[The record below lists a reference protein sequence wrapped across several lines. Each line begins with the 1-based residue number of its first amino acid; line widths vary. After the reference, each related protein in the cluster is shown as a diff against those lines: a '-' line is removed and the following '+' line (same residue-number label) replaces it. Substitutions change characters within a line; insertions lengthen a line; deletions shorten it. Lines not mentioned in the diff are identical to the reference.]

1 MFKINIDKLL
11 NKIIIV
17 LCAIIIIAGFKFLI
31 KYKEAS
37 WSYQPDPDYLIQY
50 IQDKEYRDLSFRFLS
65 NNYKNPK
72 GKLNDCMVVANYYK
86 NTSFHK
92 MYEQVGNDEKA
103 MKYLTLMDENIS
115 DMGDLSFVADDINKE
130 FENYTRK

>member
-1 MFKINIDKLL
+1 MFKINIDKLV

-17 LCAIIIIAGFKFLI
+17 LCAIIIIAGFKFFI

-37 WSYQPDPDYLIQY
+37 WSYQPDPYYLIQN

-72 GKLNDCMVVANYYK
+72 GELNECMAVANYYK
-86 NTSFHK
+86 NTSLHK

-103 MKYLTLMDENIS
+103 MKYLALMDENIS

-130 FENYTRK
+130 LEDYTTK